1 MIPAAPRRGRGAI
14 AAAAVLCLATAV
26 VAVGAI
32 GAARS
37 APSDEKAAVDR
48 RLESAQDRLRQA
60 RDRESVLTGEVQG
73 YTDRIR
79 ALEAR
84 LAPLRARS
92 ERLDAELASLRAR
105 LDELTAQLATERRR
119 LADAEAD
126 LAQRRLVLGRRLRE
140 IYVREDPDPILVLLE
155 SGSISAALDTA
166 DVLQSITDRDGNIA
180 QAVQHRVDEVRRA
193 RDRIASVRAE
203 VSSSEQR
210 AEVAA
215 SAAEAAKA
223 GLETRQAGVRKL
235 LTGRRALLANVKGD
249 REDIEAEAEGL
260 AGRSQKLAERIR
272 AAQGLPPAP
281 SGTVAVGAPSAAGL
295 VWPVNGT
302 ITSGFGMR
310 WGRMHEGI
318 DIAGAGGTAIAAAA
332 AGTVIVAGWV
342 GGYGNMVVIDHGGG
356 ISTGYG
362 HMSSLAV
369 SVGQTVGQGTV
380 VGGMGTTGHS
390 TGVHLHFEVRVNGT
404 AVNPLGYL

>member
-1 MIPAAPRRGRGAI
+1 VI
-14 AAAAVLCLATAV
+14 AAAVVLALAAGV
-26 VAVGAI
+26 VALGVVG
-32 GAARS
+32 GARS
-37 APSDEKAAVDR
+37 APSDEKAAVDQ
-48 RLESAQDRLRQA
+48 RLARAQDRLRQA

-79 ALEAR
+79 VLEAR

-105 LDELTAQLATERRR
+105 LDELNVQLAAERRR
-119 LADAEAD
+119 LAEAEAD
-126 LAQRRLVLGRRLRE
+126 LARRRLVLGRRLRE

-155 SGSISAALDTA
+155 SGSISAAVDTA
-166 DVLQSITDRDGNIA
+166 ELLQAITDRDGIVA
-180 QAVQHRVDEVRRA
+180 EAVERRVNEVRRA
-193 RDRIASVRAE
+193 RDHIEAVRAE

-215 SAAEAAKA
+215 SAAREARA

-235 LTGRRALLANVKGD
+235 LSGRQALLAGVKGD
-249 REDIEAEAEGL
+249 RRDIEAEAEGL
-260 AGRSQKLAERIR
+260 ASRSQKLGDRIR

-281 SGTVAVGAPSAAGL
+281 SGSVAVGAPSAAGL

-318 DIAGAGGTAIAAAA
+318 DIAGSSGTPIAAAA

-369 SVGQTVGQGTV
+369 SVGQSVGQGTV